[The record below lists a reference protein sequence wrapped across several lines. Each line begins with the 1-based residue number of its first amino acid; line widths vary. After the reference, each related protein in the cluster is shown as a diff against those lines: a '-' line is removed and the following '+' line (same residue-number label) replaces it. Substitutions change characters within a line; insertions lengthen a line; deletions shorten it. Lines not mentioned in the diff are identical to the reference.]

1 MLIGRERHGAL
12 CFIPTNGWVKEQ
24 EAPPQKLQVVIKS
37 CGLQLKTLLIF
48 FR

>member
-1 MLIGRERHGAL
+1 MLIGRERHGVL
-12 CFIPTNGWVKEQ
+12 CFIPT
-24 EAPPQKLQVVIKS
+24 PQKLQVVIKS